1 MSGTYPV
8 RMRIRDAAVLV
19 TGASSGLGRAAAEQ
33 LAAAGARVIAHGR
46 DTAALADLAAR
57 TGATALPA
65 DLSVPGEAQRLAEAA
80 LAVHGR
86 LDVVVNNA
94 GQGWAG
100 PFTEMPSA
108 DLERLITVNLAAPV
122 ALTRAVLPAMLARAG
137 DTGGRGYLAFVGS
150 IAGRTGVAGESVYA
164 ATKAG
169 LDTFAESL
177 RFELRGTGIGVGVLV
192 PGVVD
197 TAFFARRG
205 RGYQRRSPRPRPAGE
220 VAAALVR
227 MIAGD
232 RAEAYAPRW
241 LRLPVA
247 VRGAMPGTYRG
258 LAGRFGG

>member
-1 MSGTYPV
+1 
-8 RMRIRDAAVLV
+8 MRIRDAAVLV

-33 LAAAGARVIAHGR
+33 LAAAGALVIAHGR
-46 DTAALADLAAR
+46 ETAALAEVAAS
-57 TGATALPA
+57 TGGTALPA

-86 LDVVVNNA
+86 LDIVVNNA

-100 PFTEMPSA
+100 PFTGMPAA
-108 DLERLITVNLAAPV
+108 DLERLIAVNLSAPV
-122 ALTRAVLPAMLARAG
+122 ALTRAVLPAMLGAG
-137 DTGGRGYLAFVGS
+137 TGYLAFVGS

-177 RFELRGTGIGVGVLV
+177 RFELRRTGIGVGVLV

-197 TAFFARRG
+197 TAFFERRG

-247 VRGAMPGTYRG
+247 VRGALPGTYRG
-258 LAGRFGG
+258 LAGRFGGG